1 MAHHLRS
8 MAALDGTFDVEAV
21 LPVLIGHM
29 RWLSQSTMA
38 RSSSRAQPADTLPQ
52 RVATRTLVLFALL
65 ARAESLA
72 PADAL
77 SRRALG
83 AGAAGA
89 LTTTAGVA
97 AAKPAPPEVATDK
110 RGKPLSTDDF
120 LSGRP
125 DGPTELVAGLG
136 GEPTILLVEDG
147 KLADLGRA
155 YELFKRVTAPTSGL
169 SVIRDIMAA
178 HVVRRP
184 RAARAAALA
193 RSFPARSFP
202 LSSRAAPLARR
213 VHTVHGAALVP
224 AARARHATR
233 HRRGEQSGSGPVR
246 AGAARAA

>member
-1 MAHHLRS
+1 MS
-8 MAALDGTFDVEAV
+8 WPSVT
-21 LPVLIGHM
+21 P
-29 RWLSQSTMA
+29 MA
-38 RSSSRAQPADTLPQ
+38 RPRSRAQPAGTRPQ
-52 RVATRTLVLFALL
+52 RVATRALVLFALL

-83 AGAAGA
+83 TTAAGA

-147 KLADLGRA
+147 KLADYAIQAECTHLGCLVGPYNPLSQRFVCPCHGSEYLRNGA
-155 YELFKRVTAPTSGL
+155 VARGPAPSSLKLAKVGTDDQGRITLERWTAPDF
-169 SVIRDIMAA
+169 RD
-178 HVVRRP
+178 
-184 RAARAAALA
+184 
-193 RSFPARSFP
+193 
-202 LSSRAAPLARR
+202 
-213 VHTVHGAALVP
+213 G
-224 AARARHATR
+224 
-233 HRRGEQSGSGPVR
+233 
-246 AGAARAA
+246 

>member
-1 MAHHLRS
+1 
-8 MAALDGTFDVEAV
+8 
-21 LPVLIGHM
+21 
-29 RWLSQSTMA
+29 MA
-38 RSSSRAQPADTLPQ
+38 RSRARAQPAGTRPQ

-83 AGAAGA
+83 TTAAGA

-125 DGPTELVAGLG
+125 DGPAELVAGLG

-147 KLADLGRA
+147 KLADYAIQAECTHLGCLVGPYNPLSQRFVCPCHGSGTPNGA
-155 YELFKRVTAPTSGL
+155 VARPAPSSLKLAKVGTDDQGRITLERWTAPDF
-169 SVIRDIMAA
+169 RD
-178 HVVRRP
+178 
-184 RAARAAALA
+184 
-193 RSFPARSFP
+193 
-202 LSSRAAPLARR
+202 
-213 VHTVHGAALVP
+213 G
-224 AARARHATR
+224 
-233 HRRGEQSGSGPVR
+233 
-246 AGAARAA
+246 